1 MVQPDSDRRFPQV
14 PVEASTSRESQSV
27 LIDVNSLS
35 SIFTNTSRKVIRE
48 SVLAYQNIKLAADA
62 LSRDMGEQHPE
73 ENKDVPQMLS
83 EFKFSMKL
91 YMYSE
96 KLKVNKEDI
105 VMDFFHFYKSSEF
118 DPSVPIKVQ
127 MRGSLLRRH
136 SLGSSRNLPPPRTSA
151 EMNGL
156 FS

>member
-1 MVQPDSDRRFPQV
+1 M

-35 SIFTNTSRKVIRE
+35 SIFTNTSHKVIRE

-105 VMDFFHFYKSSEF
+105 VMDFFTSTRVVNLIHQF
-118 DPSVPIKVQ
+118 Q
-127 MRGSLLRRH
+127 
-136 SLGSSRNLPPPRTSA
+136 SRFR
-151 EMNGL
+151 
-156 FS
+156 